1 MEKSM
6 KTIQNDPFQGF
17 PKGLPSFYP
26 WSIPAFF
33 SLRWCLEAV
42 LYIKIVLSAWNT
54 SEIEIRDSGSL
65 PIRGKKIT
73 QLGEASKSIR
83 VWLWLVFCCYQ
94 LTLVGFWRSQKM
106 DKNLK
111 AFRRATNPGP
121 LICLKRWSPEIQRPP
136 ALIRMRMISV
146 PSWK

>member
-65 PIRGKKIT
+65 PIRGK
-73 QLGEASKSIR
+73 
-83 VWLWLVFCCYQ
+83 
-94 LTLVGFWRSQKM
+94 QKALSSVKQANPSES
-106 DKNLK
+106 DFDCFLLLSVDSRRILKVPKN
-111 AFRRATNPGP
+111 G
-121 LICLKRWSPEIQRPP
+121 
-136 ALIRMRMISV
+136 
-146 PSWK
+146 